1 MQTRAEKAAA
11 VAEGLV
17 AGALER
23 LADYV
28 AIPAVSS
35 QPERYDDVR
44 RMADVAAADLREAG
58 LDNVEVITVEGALPC
73 VRADKIVDPDQPTV
87 LIYGHFDQQPFEPE
101 LWDSPPNTLT
111 QRGER
116 LYGRGS

>member
-35 QPERYDDVR
+35 QPESYDDVR
-44 RMADVAAADLREAG
+44 RMADVAAADLREAVAILEDLNPRARRVFG
-58 LDNVEVITVEGALPC
+58 PQHPETLAGEFALSYA
-73 VRADKIVDPDQPTV
+73 RRKLAAVDTAPA
-87 LIYGHFDQQPFEPE
+87 
-101 LWDSPPNTLT
+101 
-111 QRGER
+111 
-116 LYGRGS
+116 